1 MQVKKYLTL
10 QLIIKGKIM
19 ENLNVEES
27 SPNKL
32 VKKVYQ
38 AISSV
43 ANEIITNGGI
53 AKEKPAKEKSKTA
66 TYGAP
71 DYAFRSIDQV
81 YNALS
86 PALVKH
92 KLIIL
97 PRMIDRQVTERISS
111 NGKTLFYVV
120 VTGEFDFIAIEDGS
134 MVTIRTYGEAM
145 DSGDKATNKAMSVA
159 YKYAAFQAFCIPTEE
174 TIQDADKENHEVLPV
189 SEQNQSQPQIQAK
202 PVLTPTSKAWEKAIN
217 SFIQNGNLDIVKQH
231 AIVSPEIEQQIKD
244 IAHTRTVQQSDNDI
258 PL

>member
-1 MQVKKYLTL
+1 
-10 QLIIKGKIM
+10 M
-19 ENLNVEES
+19 ENLNVAES
-27 SPNKL
+27 STNES
-32 VKKVYQ
+32 VKNVYK
-38 AISSV
+38 AISNV

-53 AKEKPAKEKSKTA
+53 AKEKPAKEKNKAA

-92 KLIIL
+92 KLMIL

-120 VTGEFDFIAIEDGS
+120 VTGEFDFISIEDGS
-134 MVTIRTYGEAM
+134 MVTSRTYGEAM

-174 TIQDADKENHEVLPV
+174 TKQDADKENHEVLPV
-189 SEQNQSQPQIQAK
+189 SEQNQSQPQTQTK
-202 PVLTPTSKAWEKAIN
+202 VVLTPTSKAWEKAIN

>member
-1 MQVKKYLTL
+1 
-10 QLIIKGKIM
+10 M
-19 ENLNVEES
+19 EML
-27 SPNKL
+27 
-32 VKKVYQ
+32 KVYQ
-38 AISSV
+38 AISNV
-43 ANEIITNGGI
+43 ANEIIINGGI
-53 AKEKPAKEKSKTA
+53 AKEKPVKEKWKTV

-120 VTGEFDFIAIEDGS
+120 VSGEFDFISTDDGS
-134 MVTIRTYGEAM
+134 KVTIKTFGEAM

-174 TIQDADKENHEVLPV
+174 TTQDADKESHEVLPV
-189 SEQNQSQPQIQAK
+189 SEQTQQQTPAK
-202 PVLTPTSKAWEKAIN
+202 PVLTPTSKGWENAIN
-217 SFIQNGNLDIVKQH
+217 SFIKNGNLDIVKKH
-231 AIVSPEIEQQIKD
+231 AIVSPEIEQQIKE
-244 IAHTRTVQQSDNDI
+244 IAETRKSQKQDDEI

>member
-1 MQVKKYLTL
+1 METL
-10 QLIIKGKIM
+10 
-19 ENLNVEES
+19 
-27 SPNKL
+27 
-32 VKKVYQ
+32 KVYQ
-38 AISSV
+38 AISNV
-43 ANEIITNGGI
+43 ANDIITNGGI
-53 AKEKPAKEKSKTA
+53 AKEKPAKEKGKTA
-66 TYGAP
+66 AYGTP

-97 PRMIDRQVTERISS
+97 PRMVDRQVTERTSS
-111 NGKTLFYVV
+111 KGFTLLYVI
-120 VTGEFDFIAIEDGS
+120 VTGEFDFISTEDGS
-134 MVTIRTYGEAM
+134 KVTIRTYGEAM
-145 DSGDKATNKAMSVA
+145 DSGDKGTNKAMSVA

-189 SEQNQSQPQIQAK
+189 SEQNQSQPQTQAK
-202 PVLTPTSKAWEKAIN
+202 PVLTPTSKAWENAIN
-217 SFIQNGNLDIVKQH
+217 SFIQNGNLDMVKKH

-244 IAHTRTVQQSDNDI
+244 IAHTRTAQQPDDDI

>member
-1 MQVKKYLTL
+1 
-10 QLIIKGKIM
+10 M
-19 ENLNVEES
+19 EML
-27 SPNKL
+27 
-32 VKKVYQ
+32 KVYQ
-38 AISSV
+38 AISNV
-43 ANEIITNGGI
+43 ANEIIINGGI
-53 AKEKPAKEKSKTA
+53 AKEKPVKEKGKTV
-66 TYGAP
+66 TYGTP

-120 VTGEFDFIAIEDGS
+120 VSGEFDFISTDDGS
-134 MVTIRTYGEAM
+134 KVTIKTFGEAM

-174 TIQDADKENHEVLPV
+174 TTQDADKETHEVLPV
-189 SEQNQSQPQIQAK
+189 SEQTQQQTPAK
-202 PVLTPTSKAWEKAIN
+202 PVLTPTSKGWENAIN
-217 SFIQNGNLDIVKQH
+217 SFIKNGNLDIVKKY
-231 AIVSPEIEQQIKD
+231 AIVSPEIEQQIKE
-244 IAHTRTVQQSDNDI
+244 IAETRKSQKQDDEI

>member
-1 MQVKKYLTL
+1 
-10 QLIIKGKIM
+10 M
-19 ENLNVEES
+19 ENLNVAES
-27 SPNKL
+27 SPNKS

-53 AKEKPAKEKSKTA
+53 AKEKPAKKGKTA

-97 PRMIDRQVTERISS
+97 PRMIDRKVTERISS

-189 SEQNQSQPQIQAK
+189 SEQNQSQPQTQAK

-244 IAHTRTVQQSDNDI
+244 IAHTRTVQQSDDDI